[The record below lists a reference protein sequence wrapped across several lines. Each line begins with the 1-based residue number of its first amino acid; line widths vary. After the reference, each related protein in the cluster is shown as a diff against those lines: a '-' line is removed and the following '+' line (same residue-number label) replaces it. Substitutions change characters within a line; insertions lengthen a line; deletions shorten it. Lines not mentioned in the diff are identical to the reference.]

1 MAAEVSSFKEP
12 NRILAALQAF
22 TTGIMAR
29 TYYRYY
35 IEGLGF
41 RGDERVLEYGSGS
54 GAMSQYLA
62 KTLRNGHLTC
72 VDISRVWMG
81 YMKKVVRKY
90 PNIDLMHGDIADLR
104 IPDESYDVVFV
115 HYIIHDVPAGFQREK
130 MRIALTKLKKGG
142 KVFLREP
149 TSPGHGIAPEKVRA
163 IMRENGLTEISSAT
177 GKSPQGTPTFQGI
190 YVK

>member
-1 MAAEVSSFKEP
+1 MAADNKTFKEP
-12 NRILAALQAF
+12 NRVLAAFQAF

-35 IEGLGF
+35 IEGLDF

-62 KTLRNGHLTC
+62 LSLPNGHLTC

-81 YMKKVVRKY
+81 YMKKVAQKY
-90 PNIDLMHGDIADLR
+90 PNIDLLQGDIADLR
-104 IPDESYDVVFV
+104 IPDGSYDVVFI
-115 HYIIHDVPAGFQREK
+115 HYMLHDVPARIQREK
-130 MRIALTKLKKGG
+130 MRIVLTKLKKGG

-149 TSPGHGIAPEKVRA
+149 TSTGHGIAPEEVGA
-163 IMRENGLTEISSAT
+163 IMRENGLREVSSAP
-177 GKSPQGTPTFQGI
+177 GKSPQGVPTFQGI